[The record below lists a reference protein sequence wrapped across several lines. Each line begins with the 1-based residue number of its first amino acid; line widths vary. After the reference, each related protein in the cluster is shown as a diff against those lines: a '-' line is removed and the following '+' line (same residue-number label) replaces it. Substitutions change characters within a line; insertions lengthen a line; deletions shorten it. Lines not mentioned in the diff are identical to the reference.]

1 MSIRITFTLTQ
12 ITPIAHFDYDN
23 ECVTPTIRVT
33 EVKPKLDRFLKK
45 MYSRSHTDE
54 SMPEDWF
61 IVDSSGERTEALDY
75 KMQITPQANSSRQF
89 EISKN
94 DYSNKYNFLANMSG
108 DEARSRSDDTHEDA
122 AKFVM
127 ENCPLSGQ
135 IVSFH
140 ESLLAFMN
148 KPIVKNLT
156 PIDMFF
162 ACTNFGMRQ
171 DKGFGEFVTDP
182 FLDDSANGLFKEVLR
197 YVYGDYVYS
206 AKLEEGGEGVL
217 RKEQNDWEPVCR
229 TIGKMYKRLK
239 SGKENFVHM
248 YFSQNSNGSAKGYAV
263 SNLYKR
269 SFKNEK
275 YACKHSDLGVD
286 DVVYGKALFGLA
298 NEIKVKEDHKDKI
311 ATWTIGSRDRQDA
324 ISRIK
329 SPVTF
334 RVLYDTVY
342 MFLDFDYCD
351 EQRMA
356 SYAMLAGKPI
366 TFTAENGQKE
376 FSIPLPPNPPEGTL
390 IDVYHDIFE
399 KFVQFVEEKGLD
411 QPESSSGKQQSS
423 RNRGSH
429 GDYRRTNTQNTAYK
443 NQEHSNKIVFKKAKK
458 GKKL

>member
-75 KMQITPQANSSRQF
+75 KMQITPQANSSQQF
-89 EISKN
+89 RISKN

-197 YVYGDYVYS
+197 YVYGDYYVYS
-206 AKLEEGGEGVL
+206 TKLKEGRKGVL
-217 RKEQNDWEPVCR
+217 RKEYNNDLESACR
-229 TIGKMYKRLK
+229 TIGEVYGCLK
-239 SGKENFVHM
+239 SGEENFVHM
-248 YFSQNSNGSAKGYAV
+248 YFSQNSNSRVKGYTV

-269 SFKNEK
+269 SFENEK
-275 YACKHSDLGVD
+275 DVCKRGGANADGA
-286 DVVYGKALFGLA
+286 VYGKALFGLA
-298 NEIKVKEDHKDKI
+298 NEIKIKEG
-311 ATWTIGSRDRQDA
+311 TWTIGSRDEQNA

-329 SPVTF
+329 SPITF

-342 MFLDFDYCD
+342 VFLDFDYCD

-366 TFTAENGQKE
+366 TFTAKNGQKE

-390 IDVYHDIFE
+390 IDVYHDIFKEFIQFFE
-399 KFVQFVEEKGLD
+399 K
-411 QPESSSGKQQSS
+411 
-423 RNRGSH
+423 RNNVKRG
-429 GDYRRTNTQNTAYK
+429 RK
-443 NQEHSNKIVFKKAKK
+443 
-458 GKKL
+458 

>member
-1 MSIRITFTLTQ
+1 M
-12 ITPIAHFDYDN
+12 
-23 ECVTPTIRVT
+23 
-33 EVKPKLDRFLKK
+33 
-45 MYSRSHTDE
+45 
-54 SMPEDWF
+54 
-61 IVDSSGERTEALDY
+61 G
-75 KMQITPQANSSRQF
+75 
-89 EISKN
+89 
-94 DYSNKYNFLANMSG
+94 G
-108 DEARSRSDDTHEDA
+108 DEARRDGTHEGA

-127 ENCPLSGQ
+127 ENRPLSGQ

-148 KPIVKNLT
+148 EPIVENLT

-171 DKGFGEFVTDP
+171 DKGFGEFVTNP
-182 FLDDSANGLFKEVLR
+182 LLLQGPSANDLFEEVLNS
-197 YVYGDYVYS
+197 VYGNYVYS
-206 AKLEEGGEGVL
+206 TELEKGRKGVL
-217 RKEQNDWEPVCR
+217 RKEFNDLEPACR
-229 TIGKMYKRLK
+229 TIGKVYKRLK
-239 SGKENFVHM
+239 SGKENFVHV
-248 YFSQNSNGSAKGYAV
+248 YFSQNSNSRVKDYTV

-269 SFKNEK
+269 SFENEK
-275 YACKHSDLGVD
+275 DVCKRDGANAD
-286 DVVYGKALFGLA
+286 GAVYGKALFGLA
-298 NEIKVKEDHKDKI
+298 NEIKIKEG
-311 ATWTIGSRDRQDA
+311 TWTIGSRDEQNA

-356 SYAMLAGKPI
+356 SYAMLAGRPI
-366 TFTAENGQKE
+366 TFIAENGQKE

-399 KFVQFVEEKGLD
+399 KFVQFVKEKGLD

-423 RNRGSH
+423 WNKGSH
-429 GDYRRTNTQNTAYK
+429 GSYKHDNTQNTTHK
-443 NQEHSNKIVFKKAKK
+443 NQKHSNKIVIKE

>member
-45 MYSRSHTDE
+45 MYSRSYKGE

-89 EISKN
+89 EIRKN

-108 DEARSRSDDTHEDA
+108 DEARSGGAHEDA
-122 AKFVM
+122 ARFVM
-127 ENCPLSGQ
+127 ENCLLSGQ

-171 DKGFGEFVTDP
+171 DKGFGEFVTNP
-182 FLDDSANGLFKEVLR
+182 FLDDSANGLFEEVLR

-229 TIGKMYKRLK
+229 IIGKMYKRLK

-366 TFTAENGQKE
+366 TFTAKNGQKE

-390 IDVYHDIFE
+390 IDVYHDIFKKFIHFFE
-399 KFVQFVEEKGLD
+399 K
-411 QPESSSGKQQSS
+411 
-423 RNRGSH
+423 RNNVKRG
-429 GDYRRTNTQNTAYK
+429 RK
-443 NQEHSNKIVFKKAKK
+443 
-458 GKKL
+458 

>member
-75 KMQITPQANSSRQF
+75 KMHITPRANSSQQF
-89 EISKN
+89 RISKN

-108 DEARSRSDDTHEDA
+108 DEARSGGAREDA
-122 AKFVM
+122 ARFVM
-127 ENCPLSGQ
+127 ENCLLSGQ

-171 DKGFGEFVTDP
+171 DKGFGEFVTNP
-182 FLDDSANGLFKEVLR
+182 LLLQGPSASDLFEEVLNS
-197 YVYGDYVYS
+197 VYGNYVYS
-206 AKLEEGGEGVL
+206 TELEKGRKGVL
-217 RKEQNDWEPVCR
+217 RKEFNDLEPACR
-229 TIGKMYKRLK
+229 TIGKVYKRLK
-239 SGKENFVHM
+239 SGKENFVHV
-248 YFSQNSNGSAKGYAV
+248 YFSQNSNSRVKDYTV

-269 SFKNEK
+269 SFENEK
-275 YACKHSDLGVD
+275 DVCKRDGANAD
-286 DVVYGKALFGLA
+286 GAVYGKALFGLA
-298 NEIKVKEDHKDKI
+298 NEIKIKEG
-311 ATWTIGSRDRQDA
+311 TWTIGSRDEQNA

-356 SYAMLAGKPI
+356 SYAMLAGRPI
-366 TFTAENGQKE
+366 TFIAENGQKE

-399 KFVQFVEEKGLD
+399 KFVQFVKEKGLD

-423 RNRGSH
+423 WNKGSH
-429 GDYRRTNTQNTAYK
+429 GSYKHDNTQNTTHK
-443 NQEHSNKIVFKKAKK
+443 NQKHSNKIVFKKAKK

>member
-1 MSIRITFTLTQ
+1 
-12 ITPIAHFDYDN
+12 
-23 ECVTPTIRVT
+23 
-33 EVKPKLDRFLKK
+33 

-89 EISKN
+89 EIRKN
-94 DYSNKYNFLANMSG
+94 DYSNKYNFLANMGG
-108 DEARSRSDDTHEDA
+108 DEARRDGTHEGA

-127 ENCPLSGQ
+127 ENHPLSGQ
-135 IVSFH
+135 IVSFR

-148 KPIVKNLT
+148 EPIVENLT

-171 DKGFGEFVTDP
+171 DKGFGEFVTNP
-182 FLDDSANGLFKEVLR
+182 LLLQGPSANDLFEEVLNS
-197 YVYGDYVYS
+197 VYGNYVYS
-206 AKLEEGGEGVL
+206 TELEKGRKGVL
-217 RKEQNDWEPVCR
+217 RKEFNDLEPACR
-229 TIGKMYKRLK
+229 TIGKVYKRLK
-239 SGKENFVHM
+239 SGKENFVHV
-248 YFSQNSNGSAKGYAV
+248 YFSQNSNSRVKDYTV

-269 SFKNEK
+269 SFENEK
-275 YACKHSDLGVD
+275 DVCKRDGANAD
-286 DVVYGKALFGLA
+286 GAVYGKALFGLA
-298 NEIKVKEDHKDKI
+298 NEIKIKEG
-311 ATWTIGSRDRQDA
+311 TWTIGSRDEQNA

-366 TFTAENGQKE
+366 TFTAKNGQKE

-423 RNRGSH
+423 WNKGSH
-429 GDYRRTNTQNTAYK
+429 GSYKHDNTQNTTHK
-443 NQEHSNKIVFKKAKK
+443 NQKHSNKIVIKE

>member
-45 MYSRSHTDE
+45 MYSRSYKGE

-89 EISKN
+89 EIRKN
-94 DYSNKYNFLANMSG
+94 DYSNKYNFLANMGG
-108 DEARSRSDDTHEDA
+108 DEARRDGTHEGA

-127 ENCPLSGQ
+127 ENHPLSGQ

-148 KPIVKNLT
+148 EPIVENLT

-171 DKGFGEFVTDP
+171 DKGFGEFVTNP
-182 FLDDSANGLFKEVLR
+182 LLLQGPSANDLFEEVLNS
-197 YVYGDYVYS
+197 VYGNYVYS
-206 AKLEEGGEGVL
+206 TELEKGRKGVL
-217 RKEQNDWEPVCR
+217 RKEFNDLEPACR
-229 TIGKMYKRLK
+229 TIGKVYKRLK
-239 SGKENFVHM
+239 SGKENFVHV
-248 YFSQNSNGSAKGYAV
+248 YFSQNSNSRVKDYTV

-269 SFKNEK
+269 SFENEK
-275 YACKHSDLGVD
+275 DVCKRDGANAD
-286 DVVYGKALFGLA
+286 GAVYGKALFGLA
-298 NEIKVKEDHKDKI
+298 NEIKIKEG
-311 ATWTIGSRDRQDA
+311 TWTIGSRDEQNA

-356 SYAMLAGKPI
+356 SYAMLAGRPI
-366 TFTAENGQKE
+366 TFIAENGQKE

-399 KFVQFVEEKGLD
+399 KFVQFVKEKGLD

-423 RNRGSH
+423 WNKGSH
-429 GDYRRTNTQNTAYK
+429 GSYKHDNTQNTTHK
-443 NQEHSNKIVFKKAKK
+443 NQKHSNKIVIKE

>member
-1 MSIRITFTLTQ
+1 
-12 ITPIAHFDYDN
+12 
-23 ECVTPTIRVT
+23 
-33 EVKPKLDRFLKK
+33 

-75 KMQITPQANSSRQF
+75 KMHITPRANSSQQF
-89 EISKN
+89 RISKN

-108 DEARSRSDDTHEDA
+108 DEARSGGAHEDA
-122 AKFVM
+122 ARFVM
-127 ENCPLSGQ
+127 ENCLLSGQ

-171 DKGFGEFVTDP
+171 DKGFGEFVTNP
-182 FLDDSANGLFKEVLR
+182 LLLQGPSANDLFEEVLNS
-197 YVYGDYVYS
+197 VYGNYVYS
-206 AKLEEGGEGVL
+206 TELEKGRKGVL
-217 RKEQNDWEPVCR
+217 RKEFNDLEPACR
-229 TIGKMYKRLK
+229 TIGKVYKRLK
-239 SGKENFVHM
+239 SGKENFVHV
-248 YFSQNSNGSAKGYAV
+248 YFSQNSNSRVKDYTV

-269 SFKNEK
+269 SFENEK
-275 YACKHSDLGVD
+275 DVCKRDGANAD
-286 DVVYGKALFGLA
+286 GAVYGKALFGLA
-298 NEIKVKEDHKDKI
+298 NEIKIKEG
-311 ATWTIGSRDRQDA
+311 TWTIGSRDEQNA

-356 SYAMLAGKPI
+356 SYAMLAGRPI
-366 TFTAENGQKE
+366 TFIAENGQKE

-399 KFVQFVEEKGLD
+399 KFVQFVKEKGLD

-423 RNRGSH
+423 WNKGSH
-429 GDYRRTNTQNTAYK
+429 GSYKHDNTQNTTHK
-443 NQEHSNKIVFKKAKK
+443 NQKHSNKIVIKE

>member
-45 MYSRSHTDE
+45 MYSRSYKGE

-75 KMQITPQANSSRQF
+75 KMHITPRANSSQQF
-89 EISKN
+89 RISKN

-108 DEARSRSDDTHEDA
+108 DEARSGGAHEDA
-122 AKFVM
+122 ARFVM
-127 ENCPLSGQ
+127 ENCLLSGQ

-171 DKGFGEFVTDP
+171 DKGFGEFVTNP
-182 FLDDSANGLFKEVLR
+182 LLLQGPSASDLFEEVLNS
-197 YVYGDYVYS
+197 VYGNYVYS
-206 AKLEEGGEGVL
+206 TELEKGRKGVL
-217 RKEQNDWEPVCR
+217 RKEFNDLEPACR
-229 TIGKMYKRLK
+229 TIGKVYKRLK
-239 SGKENFVHM
+239 SGKENFVHV
-248 YFSQNSNGSAKGYAV
+248 YFSQNSNSRVKDYTV

-269 SFKNEK
+269 SFENEK
-275 YACKHSDLGVD
+275 DVCKRDGANAD
-286 DVVYGKALFGLA
+286 GAVYGKALFGLA
-298 NEIKVKEDHKDKI
+298 NEIKIKEG
-311 ATWTIGSRDRQDA
+311 TWTIGSRDEQNA

-366 TFTAENGQKE
+366 TFTAKNGQKE

-399 KFVQFVEEKGLD
+399 KFVQFVKEKGLD

-423 RNRGSH
+423 WNKGSH

-443 NQEHSNKIVFKKAKK
+443 NQEHSNKIVIKE

>member
-75 KMQITPQANSSRQF
+75 KMHITPRANSSQQF
-89 EISKN
+89 RISKN

-108 DEARSRSDDTHEDA
+108 DEARSGGAHEDA
-122 AKFVM
+122 ARFVM
-127 ENCPLSGQ
+127 ENCLLSGQ

-171 DKGFGEFVTDP
+171 DKGFGEFVTNP
-182 FLDDSANGLFKEVLR
+182 LLLQGPSANDLFEEVLNS
-197 YVYGDYVYS
+197 VYGNYVYS
-206 AKLEEGGEGVL
+206 TELEKGRKGVL
-217 RKEQNDWEPVCR
+217 RKEFNDLEPACR
-229 TIGKMYKRLK
+229 TIGKVYKRLK
-239 SGKENFVHM
+239 SGKENFVHV
-248 YFSQNSNGSAKGYAV
+248 YFSQNSNSRVKGYTV

-269 SFKNEK
+269 SFENEK
-275 YACKHSDLGVD
+275 DVCKRDGANAD
-286 DVVYGKALFGLA
+286 GAVYGKALFGLA
-298 NEIKVKEDHKDKI
+298 NEIKIKEG
-311 ATWTIGSRDRQDA
+311 TWTIGSRDEQNA

-356 SYAMLAGKPI
+356 SYAMLAGRPI
-366 TFTAENGQKE
+366 TFIAENGQKE

-399 KFVQFVEEKGLD
+399 KFVQFVKEKGLD

-423 RNRGSH
+423 WNKGSH
-429 GDYRRTNTQNTAYK
+429 GSYKHDNTQNTTHK
-443 NQEHSNKIVFKKAKK
+443 NQKHSNKIVIKE

>member
-45 MYSRSHTDE
+45 MYSRSYKGE

-89 EISKN
+89 EIRKN

-122 AKFVM
+122 ARFVM

-140 ESLLAFMN
+140 KSLLAFMN
-148 KPIVKNLT
+148 EPIVKSLT

-171 DKGFGEFVTDP
+171 DKGFGEFVTNP
-182 FLDDSANGLFKEVLR
+182 LLLQGLSANDSFKEVLR

-206 AKLEEGGEGVL
+206 TELEKGRKGVL
-217 RKEQNDWEPVCR
+217 RKEYNDLEPACR
-229 TIGKMYKRLK
+229 TIGKVCKRLK
-239 SGKENFVHM
+239 SGKENFVHV
-248 YFSQNSNGSAKGYAV
+248 YFSQNSNSRVKDYTV

-275 YACKHSDLGVD
+275 DVCKRDGANAD
-286 DVVYGKALFGLA
+286 GAVYGKALFGLA
-298 NEIKVKEDHKDKI
+298 NEIKIKEG
-311 ATWTIGSRDRQDA
+311 TWTIGSRDEQNA

-356 SYAMLAGKPI
+356 SYAMLAGRPI

-390 IDVYHDIFE
+390 IDVYHDIFKEFIQFFE
-399 KFVQFVEEKGLD
+399 KRNNVKRG
-411 QPESSSGKQQSS
+411 GK
-423 RNRGSH
+423 
-429 GDYRRTNTQNTAYK
+429 
-443 NQEHSNKIVFKKAKK
+443 
-458 GKKL
+458 

>member
-45 MYSRSHTDE
+45 MYSRSYKGE

-89 EISKN
+89 EIRKN
-94 DYSNKYNFLANMSG
+94 DYSNKYNFLANMGG
-108 DEARSRSDDTHEDA
+108 DEARRDGTHEGA

-127 ENCPLSGQ
+127 ENRPLSGQ
-135 IVSFH
+135 IVSFR

-148 KPIVKNLT
+148 EPIVENLT

-171 DKGFGEFVTDP
+171 DKGFGEFVTNP
-182 FLDDSANGLFKEVLR
+182 LLLQGPSANDLFEEVLNS
-197 YVYGDYVYS
+197 VYGNYVYS
-206 AKLEEGGEGVL
+206 TELEKGRKGVL
-217 RKEQNDWEPVCR
+217 RKEFNDLEPACR
-229 TIGKMYKRLK
+229 TIGKVYKRLK
-239 SGKENFVHM
+239 SGKENFVHV
-248 YFSQNSNGSAKGYAV
+248 YFSQNSNSRVKDYTV

-269 SFKNEK
+269 SFENEK
-275 YACKHSDLGVD
+275 
-286 DVVYGKALFGLA
+286 DVCRRDGANADGAVYGKALFGLA
-298 NEIKVKEDHKDKI
+298 NEIKIKEG
-311 ATWTIGSRDRQDA
+311 TWTIGSRDEQNA

-366 TFTAENGQKE
+366 TFTAKNGQKE

-423 RNRGSH
+423 WNKGSH
-429 GDYRRTNTQNTAYK
+429 GSYKHDNTQNTTHK
-443 NQEHSNKIVFKKAKK
+443 NQKHSNKIVIKE

>member
-108 DEARSRSDDTHEDA
+108 DEARSGGAHEDA
-122 AKFVM
+122 ARFVM
-127 ENCPLSGQ
+127 ENCLLSGQ

-229 TIGKMYKRLK
+229 IIGKMYKRLK

-356 SYAMLAGKPI
+356 SYAMLAGRPI
-366 TFTAENGQKE
+366 TFIAENGQKE

-399 KFVQFVEEKGLD
+399 KFVQFVKEKGLD

-423 RNRGSH
+423 WNKGSH
-429 GDYRRTNTQNTAYK
+429 GSYKHDNTQNTTHK
-443 NQEHSNKIVFKKAKK
+443 NQKHSNKIVFKKAKK

>member
-75 KMQITPQANSSRQF
+75 KMHITPRANSSQQF
-89 EISKN
+89 RISKN

-108 DEARSRSDDTHEDA
+108 DEARSGGAHEDA
-122 AKFVM
+122 ARFVM
-127 ENCPLSGQ
+127 ENCLLSGQ

-171 DKGFGEFVTDP
+171 DKGFGEFVTNP
-182 FLDDSANGLFKEVLR
+182 LLLQGPSASDLFEEVLNS
-197 YVYGDYVYS
+197 VYGNYVYS
-206 AKLEEGGEGVL
+206 TELEKGRKGVL
-217 RKEQNDWEPVCR
+217 RKEFNDLEPACR
-229 TIGKMYKRLK
+229 TIGKVYKRLK
-239 SGKENFVHM
+239 SGKENFVHV
-248 YFSQNSNGSAKGYAV
+248 YFSQNSNSRVKDYTV

-269 SFKNEK
+269 SFENEK
-275 YACKHSDLGVD
+275 DVCKRDGANAD
-286 DVVYGKALFGLA
+286 GAVYGKALFGLA
-298 NEIKVKEDHKDKI
+298 NEIKIKEG
-311 ATWTIGSRDRQDA
+311 TWTIGSRDEQNA

-356 SYAMLAGKPI
+356 SYAMLAGRPI
-366 TFTAENGQKE
+366 TFIAENGQKE

-399 KFVQFVEEKGLD
+399 KFVQFVKEKGLD

-423 RNRGSH
+423 WNKGSH
-429 GDYRRTNTQNTAYK
+429 GSYKHDNTQNTTHK
-443 NQEHSNKIVFKKAKK
+443 NQKHSNKIVFKKAKK

>member
-1 MSIRITFTLTQ
+1 M
-12 ITPIAHFDYDN
+12 
-23 ECVTPTIRVT
+23 
-33 EVKPKLDRFLKK
+33 KPKLDRFLKK

-89 EISKN
+89 EIRKN
-94 DYSNKYNFLANMSG
+94 DYSNKYNFLANMGG
-108 DEARSRSDDTHEDA
+108 DEARRDGTHEGA

-127 ENCPLSGQ
+127 ENHPLSGQ
-135 IVSFH
+135 IVSFR

-148 KPIVKNLT
+148 EPIVENLT

-171 DKGFGEFVTDP
+171 DKGFGEFVTNP
-182 FLDDSANGLFKEVLR
+182 LLLQGPSANDLFEEVLNS
-197 YVYGDYVYS
+197 VYGNYVYS
-206 AKLEEGGEGVL
+206 TELEKGRKGVL
-217 RKEQNDWEPVCR
+217 RKEFNDLEPACR
-229 TIGKMYKRLK
+229 TIGKVYKRLK
-239 SGKENFVHM
+239 SGKENFVHV
-248 YFSQNSNGSAKGYAV
+248 YFSQNSNSRVKDYTV

-269 SFKNEK
+269 SFENEK
-275 YACKHSDLGVD
+275 DVCKRDGANAD
-286 DVVYGKALFGLA
+286 GAVYGKALFGLA
-298 NEIKVKEDHKDKI
+298 NEIKIKEG
-311 ATWTIGSRDRQDA
+311 TWTIGSRDEQNA

-366 TFTAENGQKE
+366 TFTAKNGQKE

-423 RNRGSH
+423 WNKGSH
-429 GDYRRTNTQNTAYK
+429 GSYKHDNTQNTTHK
-443 NQEHSNKIVFKKAKK
+443 NQKHSNKIVIKE

>member
-75 KMQITPQANSSRQF
+75 KMHITPRANSSQQF
-89 EISKN
+89 RISKN

-108 DEARSRSDDTHEDA
+108 DEARSGGAHEDA
-122 AKFVM
+122 ARFVM
-127 ENCPLSGQ
+127 ENCLLSGQ

-171 DKGFGEFVTDP
+171 DKGFGEFVTNP
-182 FLDDSANGLFKEVLR
+182 LLLQGPSANDLFEEVLNS
-197 YVYGDYVYS
+197 VYGNYVYS
-206 AKLEEGGEGVL
+206 TELEKGRKGVL
-217 RKEQNDWEPVCR
+217 RKEFNDLEPACR
-229 TIGKMYKRLK
+229 TIGKVYKRLK
-239 SGKENFVHM
+239 SGKENFVHV
-248 YFSQNSNGSAKGYAV
+248 YFSQNSNSRVKDYTV

-269 SFKNEK
+269 SFENEK
-275 YACKHSDLGVD
+275 DVCKRDGANAD
-286 DVVYGKALFGLA
+286 GAVYGKALFGLA
-298 NEIKVKEDHKDKI
+298 NEIKIKEG
-311 ATWTIGSRDRQDA
+311 TWTIGSRDEQNA

-356 SYAMLAGKPI
+356 SYAMLAGRPI
-366 TFTAENGQKE
+366 TFIAENGQKE

-399 KFVQFVEEKGLD
+399 KFVQFVKEKGLD

-423 RNRGSH
+423 WNKGSH
-429 GDYRRTNTQNTAYK
+429 GSYKHDNTQNTTHK
-443 NQEHSNKIVFKKAKK
+443 NQKHSNKIVIKE

>member
-45 MYSRSHTDE
+45 MYSRSYKGE

-89 EISKN
+89 EIRKN
-94 DYSNKYNFLANMSG
+94 DYSNKYNFLANMGG
-108 DEARSRSDDTHEDA
+108 DEARRDGTHEGA

-127 ENCPLSGQ
+127 ENHPLSGQ

-148 KPIVKNLT
+148 EPIVENLT

-171 DKGFGEFVTDP
+171 DKGFGEFVTNP
-182 FLDDSANGLFKEVLR
+182 LLLQGPSANDLFEEVLNS
-197 YVYGDYVYS
+197 VYGNYVYS
-206 AKLEEGGEGVL
+206 TELEKGRKGVL
-217 RKEQNDWEPVCR
+217 RKEFNDLEPACR
-229 TIGKMYKRLK
+229 TIGKVYKRLK
-239 SGKENFVHM
+239 SGKENFVHV
-248 YFSQNSNGSAKGYAV
+248 YFSQNSNSRVKDYTV

-269 SFKNEK
+269 SFENEK
-275 YACKHSDLGVD
+275 DVCKRDGANAD
-286 DVVYGKALFGLA
+286 GAVYGKALFGLA
-298 NEIKVKEDHKDKI
+298 NEIKIKEG
-311 ATWTIGSRDRQDA
+311 TWTIGSRDEQNA

-356 SYAMLAGKPI
+356 SYAMLAGRPI
-366 TFTAENGQKE
+366 TFIAENGQKE

-423 RNRGSH
+423 WNKGSH
-429 GDYRRTNTQNTAYK
+429 GSYKHDNTQNTTHK
-443 NQEHSNKIVFKKAKK
+443 NQKHSNKIVIKE

>member
-54 SMPEDWF
+54 SMPEGWF

-89 EISKN
+89 EIRKN
-94 DYSNKYNFLANMSG
+94 DYSNKYNFLANMGG
-108 DEARSRSDDTHEDA
+108 DEARRDGTHEGA

-127 ENCPLSGQ
+127 ENHPLSGQ

-148 KPIVKNLT
+148 KPIVENLT

-171 DKGFGEFVTDP
+171 DKGFGEFVTNP
-182 FLDDSANGLFKEVLR
+182 LLLQGPSANDLFEEVLNS
-197 YVYGDYVYS
+197 VYGNYVYS
-206 AKLEEGGEGVL
+206 TELEKGRKGVL
-217 RKEQNDWEPVCR
+217 RKEFNDLEPACR
-229 TIGKMYKRLK
+229 TIGKVYKRLK
-239 SGKENFVHM
+239 SGKENFVHV
-248 YFSQNSNGSAKGYAV
+248 YFSQNSNSRVKDYTV

-269 SFKNEK
+269 SFENEK
-275 YACKHSDLGVD
+275 DVCKRDGANAD
-286 DVVYGKALFGLA
+286 GAVYGKALFGLA
-298 NEIKVKEDHKDKI
+298 NEIKIKEG
-311 ATWTIGSRDRQDA
+311 TWTIGSRDEQNA

-356 SYAMLAGKPI
+356 SYAMLAGRPI
-366 TFTAENGQKE
+366 TFIAENGQKE

-399 KFVQFVEEKGLD
+399 KFVQFVKEKGLD

-423 RNRGSH
+423 WNKGSH
-429 GDYRRTNTQNTAYK
+429 GSYKHDNTQNTTHK
-443 NQEHSNKIVFKKAKK
+443 NQKHSNKIVIKE

>member
-54 SMPEDWF
+54 SMPEDRF

-75 KMQITPQANSSRQF
+75 KMHITPRANSSQQF
-89 EISKN
+89 RISKN

-108 DEARSRSDDTHEDA
+108 DEARSGGAHEDA
-122 AKFVM
+122 ARFVM
-127 ENCPLSGQ
+127 ENCLLSGQ

-171 DKGFGEFVTDP
+171 DKGFGEFVTNP
-182 FLDDSANGLFKEVLR
+182 LLLQGPSASDLFEEVLNS
-197 YVYGDYVYS
+197 VYGNYVYS
-206 AKLEEGGEGVL
+206 TELEKGRKGVL
-217 RKEQNDWEPVCR
+217 RKEFNDLEPACR
-229 TIGKMYKRLK
+229 TIGKVYKRLK
-239 SGKENFVHM
+239 SGKENFVHV
-248 YFSQNSNGSAKGYAV
+248 YFSQNSNSRVKDYTV

-269 SFKNEK
+269 SFENEK
-275 YACKHSDLGVD
+275 DVCKRDGANAD
-286 DVVYGKALFGLA
+286 GAVYGKALFGLA
-298 NEIKVKEDHKDKI
+298 NEIKIKEG
-311 ATWTIGSRDRQDA
+311 TWTIGSRDEQNA

-356 SYAMLAGKPI
+356 SYAMLAGRPI
-366 TFTAENGQKE
+366 TFIAENGQKE

-399 KFVQFVEEKGLD
+399 KFVQFVKEKGLD

-423 RNRGSH
+423 WNKGSH
-429 GDYRRTNTQNTAYK
+429 GSYKHDNTQNTTHK
-443 NQEHSNKIVFKKAKK
+443 NQKHSNKIVFKKAKK

>member
-1 MSIRITFTLTQ
+1 MSIRITFKLTQ

-45 MYSRSHTDE
+45 MYSRSYKGK

-75 KMQITPQANSSRQF
+75 KMHITPRANSSRQF
-89 EISKN
+89 EIRKN
-94 DYSNKYNFLANMSG
+94 DYSNKYNFLANMGG
-108 DEARSRSDDTHEDA
+108 DEARRDGTREGV

-127 ENCPLSGQ
+127 ENRPLSGQ

-140 ESLLAFMN
+140 KSLLAFMN
-148 KPIVKNLT
+148 KPIVENLT

-171 DKGFGEFVTDP
+171 DKGFGEFVTNP
-182 FLDDSANGLFKEVLR
+182 LLLQGPSANDLFEEVLNS
-197 YVYGDYVYS
+197 VYGNYVYS
-206 AKLEEGGEGVL
+206 TELEKGRKGVL
-217 RKEQNDWEPVCR
+217 RKEFNDLEPACR
-229 TIGKMYKRLK
+229 TIGKVYKRLK
-239 SGKENFVHM
+239 SGKENFVHV
-248 YFSQNSNGSAKGYAV
+248 YFSQNSNSRVKDYTV

-269 SFKNEK
+269 SFENEK
-275 YACKHSDLGVD
+275 DVCKRDGANAD
-286 DVVYGKALFGLA
+286 GAVYGKALFGLA
-298 NEIKVKEDHKDKI
+298 NEIKIKEG
-311 ATWTIGSRDRQDA
+311 TWTIGSRDEQNA

-356 SYAMLAGKPI
+356 SYAMLAGRPI
-366 TFTAENGQKE
+366 TFIAENGQKE

-399 KFVQFVEEKGLD
+399 KFVQFVKEKGLD

-423 RNRGSH
+423 WNKGSH
-429 GDYRRTNTQNTAYK
+429 GSYKHDNTQNTTHK
-443 NQEHSNKIVFKKAKK
+443 NQKHSNKIVIKE

>member
-45 MYSRSHTDE
+45 MYSRSYKGE

-89 EISKN
+89 EIRKN
-94 DYSNKYNFLANMSG
+94 DYSNKYNFLANMGG
-108 DEARSRSDDTHEDA
+108 DEARRDGTHEGA

-127 ENCPLSGQ
+127 ENHPLSGQ
-135 IVSFH
+135 IVSFR

-148 KPIVKNLT
+148 EPIVENLT

-171 DKGFGEFVTDP
+171 DKGFGEFVTNP
-182 FLDDSANGLFKEVLR
+182 LLLQGPSANDLFEEVLNS
-197 YVYGDYVYS
+197 VYGNYVYS
-206 AKLEEGGEGVL
+206 TELEKGRKGVL
-217 RKEQNDWEPVCR
+217 RKEFNDLEPACR
-229 TIGKMYKRLK
+229 TIGKVYKRLK
-239 SGKENFVHM
+239 SGKENFVHV
-248 YFSQNSNGSAKGYAV
+248 YFSQNSNSRVKDYTV

-269 SFKNEK
+269 SFENEK
-275 YACKHSDLGVD
+275 
-286 DVVYGKALFGLA
+286 DVCRRDGANADGAVYGKALFGLA
-298 NEIKVKEDHKDKI
+298 NEIKIKEG
-311 ATWTIGSRDRQDA
+311 TWTIGSRDEQNA

-366 TFTAENGQKE
+366 TFTAKNGQKE

-423 RNRGSH
+423 WNKGSH
-429 GDYRRTNTQNTAYK
+429 GSYKHDNTQNTTHK
-443 NQEHSNKIVFKKAKK
+443 NQKHSNKIVIKE

>member
-45 MYSRSHTDE
+45 MYSRSYKGE

-89 EISKN
+89 EIRKN
-94 DYSNKYNFLANMSG
+94 DYSNKYNFLANMGG
-108 DEARSRSDDTHEDA
+108 DEARRDGTHEGA

-127 ENCPLSGQ
+127 ENHPLSGQ
-135 IVSFH
+135 IVSFR

-148 KPIVKNLT
+148 EPIVENLT

-171 DKGFGEFVTDP
+171 DKGFGEFVTNP
-182 FLDDSANGLFKEVLR
+182 LLLQGPSANDLFEEVLNS
-197 YVYGDYVYS
+197 VYGNYVYS
-206 AKLEEGGEGVL
+206 TELEKGRKGVL
-217 RKEQNDWEPVCR
+217 RKEFNDLEPACR
-229 TIGKMYKRLK
+229 TIGKVYKRLK
-239 SGKENFVHM
+239 SGKENFVHV
-248 YFSQNSNGSAKGYAV
+248 YFSQNSNSRVKDYTV

-269 SFKNEK
+269 SFENEK
-275 YACKHSDLGVD
+275 DVCKRDGANAD
-286 DVVYGKALFGLA
+286 GAVYGKALFGLA
-298 NEIKVKEDHKDKI
+298 NEIKIKEG
-311 ATWTIGSRDRQDA
+311 TWTIGSRDEQNA

-366 TFTAENGQKE
+366 TFTAKNGQKE

-423 RNRGSH
+423 WNKGSH
-429 GDYRRTNTQNTAYK
+429 GSYKHDNTQNTTHK
-443 NQEHSNKIVFKKAKK
+443 NQKHSNKIVIKE

>member
-54 SMPEDWF
+54 SMPEGWF

-89 EISKN
+89 EIRKN
-94 DYSNKYNFLANMSG
+94 DYSNKYNFLANMGG
-108 DEARSRSDDTHEDA
+108 DEARRDGTHEGA

-127 ENCPLSGQ
+127 ENHPLSGQ

-148 KPIVKNLT
+148 EPIVENLT

-171 DKGFGEFVTDP
+171 DKGFGEFVTNP
-182 FLDDSANGLFKEVLR
+182 LLLQGPSANDLFEEVLNS
-197 YVYGDYVYS
+197 VYGNYVYS
-206 AKLEEGGEGVL
+206 TELEKGRKGVL
-217 RKEQNDWEPVCR
+217 RKEFNDLEPACR
-229 TIGKMYKRLK
+229 TIGKVYKRLK
-239 SGKENFVHM
+239 SGKENFVHV
-248 YFSQNSNGSAKGYAV
+248 YFSQNSNSRVKDYTV

-269 SFKNEK
+269 SFENEK
-275 YACKHSDLGVD
+275 DVCKRDGANAD
-286 DVVYGKALFGLA
+286 GAVYGKALFGLA
-298 NEIKVKEDHKDKI
+298 NEIKIKEG
-311 ATWTIGSRDRQDA
+311 TWTIGSRDEQNA

-356 SYAMLAGKPI
+356 SYAMLAGRPI
-366 TFTAENGQKE
+366 TVIAENGQKE

-399 KFVQFVEEKGLD
+399 KFVQFVKEKGLD

-423 RNRGSH
+423 WNKGSH
-429 GDYRRTNTQNTAYK
+429 GSYKHDNTQNTTHK
-443 NQEHSNKIVFKKAKK
+443 NQKHSNKIVIKE

>member
-45 MYSRSHTDE
+45 MYSRSYKGE

-89 EISKN
+89 EIRKN
-94 DYSNKYNFLANMSG
+94 DYSNKYNFLANMGG
-108 DEARSRSDDTHEDA
+108 DETRRDGTHEGA

-127 ENCPLSGQ
+127 ENHPLSGQ
-135 IVSFH
+135 IVSFR

-148 KPIVKNLT
+148 EPIVENLT

-171 DKGFGEFVTDP
+171 DKGFGEFVTNP
-182 FLDDSANGLFKEVLR
+182 LLLQGPSANDLFEEVLNS
-197 YVYGDYVYS
+197 VYGNYVYS
-206 AKLEEGGEGVL
+206 TELEKGRKGVL
-217 RKEQNDWEPVCR
+217 RKEFNDLEPACR
-229 TIGKMYKRLK
+229 TIGKVYKRLK
-239 SGKENFVHM
+239 SGKENFVHV
-248 YFSQNSNGSAKGYAV
+248 YFSQNSNSRVKDYTV

-269 SFKNEK
+269 SFENEK
-275 YACKHSDLGVD
+275 DVCKRDGANAD
-286 DVVYGKALFGLA
+286 GAVYGKALFGLA
-298 NEIKVKEDHKDKI
+298 NEIKIKEG
-311 ATWTIGSRDRQDA
+311 TWTIGSRDEQNA

-366 TFTAENGQKE
+366 TFTAKNGQKE

-423 RNRGSH
+423 WNKGSH
-429 GDYRRTNTQNTAYK
+429 GSYKHDNTQNTTHK
-443 NQEHSNKIVFKKAKK
+443 NQKHSNKIVIKE

>member
-45 MYSRSHTDE
+45 MYSRSYKGE

-75 KMQITPQANSSRQF
+75 KMHITPQANSSRQF
-89 EISKN
+89 EIRKN
-94 DYSNKYNFLANMSG
+94 DYSNKYNFLANMGG
-108 DEARSRSDDTHEDA
+108 DEARRDGTHEGA

-127 ENCPLSGQ
+127 ENHPLSGQ

-148 KPIVKNLT
+148 EPIVENLT

-171 DKGFGEFVTDP
+171 DKGFGEFVTNP
-182 FLDDSANGLFKEVLR
+182 LLLQGPSANDLFEEVLNS
-197 YVYGDYVYS
+197 VYGNYVYS
-206 AKLEEGGEGVL
+206 TELEKGRKGVL
-217 RKEQNDWEPVCR
+217 RKEFNDLEPACR
-229 TIGKMYKRLK
+229 TIGKVYKRLK
-239 SGKENFVHM
+239 SGKENFVHV
-248 YFSQNSNGSAKGYAV
+248 YFSQNSNSRVKDYTV

-269 SFKNEK
+269 SFENEK
-275 YACKHSDLGVD
+275 DVCKRDGANAD
-286 DVVYGKALFGLA
+286 GAVYGKALFGLA
-298 NEIKVKEDHKDKI
+298 NEIKIKEG
-311 ATWTIGSRDRQDA
+311 TWTIGSRDEQNA

-366 TFTAENGQKE
+366 TFTAKNGQKE

-423 RNRGSH
+423 WNKGSH
-429 GDYRRTNTQNTAYK
+429 GSYKHDNTRNTTHK
-443 NQEHSNKIVFKKAKK
+443 NQKHSNKIVIKE

>member
-75 KMQITPQANSSRQF
+75 KMHITPRANSSQQF
-89 EISKN
+89 RISKN

-108 DEARSRSDDTHEDA
+108 DEARSGGAHEDA
-122 AKFVM
+122 ARFVM
-127 ENCPLSGQ
+127 ENCLLSGQ

-171 DKGFGEFVTDP
+171 DKGFGEFVTNP
-182 FLDDSANGLFKEVLR
+182 LLLQGPSANDLFEEVLNS
-197 YVYGDYVYS
+197 VYGNYVYS
-206 AKLEEGGEGVL
+206 TELEKGRKGVL
-217 RKEQNDWEPVCR
+217 RKEFNDLEPACR
-229 TIGKMYKRLK
+229 TIGKVYKRLK
-239 SGKENFVHM
+239 SGKENFVHV
-248 YFSQNSNGSAKGYAV
+248 YFSQNSNSRVKDYTV

-269 SFKNEK
+269 SFENEK
-275 YACKHSDLGVD
+275 DVCKRDGANAD
-286 DVVYGKALFGLA
+286 GAVYGKALFGLA
-298 NEIKVKEDHKDKI
+298 NEIKIKEG
-311 ATWTIGSRDRQDA
+311 TWTIGSRDEQNA

-356 SYAMLAGKPI
+356 SYAMLAGRPI
-366 TFTAENGQKE
+366 TFIAENGQKE

-399 KFVQFVEEKGLD
+399 KFVQFVKEKGLD

-423 RNRGSH
+423 WNKGSH
-429 GDYRRTNTQNTAYK
+429 GSYKHDNTQNTTHK
-443 NQEHSNKIVFKKAKK
+443 NQKHSNKIVFKKAKK

>member
-45 MYSRSHTDE
+45 MYSRSYKGE

-89 EISKN
+89 EIRKN
-94 DYSNKYNFLANMSG
+94 DYSSKYNFLANMGG
-108 DEARSRSDDTHEDA
+108 DEARRDGTHEGA

-127 ENCPLSGQ
+127 ENHPLSGQ

-140 ESLLAFMN
+140 KSLLAFMN
-148 KPIVKNLT
+148 KPIVENLT

-171 DKGFGEFVTDP
+171 DKGFGEFVTNP
-182 FLDDSANGLFKEVLR
+182 LLLQGPSANDLFEEVLNS
-197 YVYGDYVYS
+197 VYDNYVYS
-206 AKLEEGGEGVL
+206 TELEKGRKGVL
-217 RKEQNDWEPVCR
+217 RKEFNDLEPACR
-229 TIGKMYKRLK
+229 TIGKVYKRLK
-239 SGKENFVHM
+239 SGKENFVHV
-248 YFSQNSNGSAKGYAV
+248 YFSQNSNSRVKDYTV

-269 SFKNEK
+269 SFENEK
-275 YACKHSDLGVD
+275 DVCKRDGANAD
-286 DVVYGKALFGLA
+286 GAVYGKALFGLA
-298 NEIKVKEDHKDKI
+298 NEIKIKEG
-311 ATWTIGSRDRQDA
+311 TWTIGSRDEQNA

-356 SYAMLAGKPI
+356 SYAMLAGRPI
-366 TFTAENGQKE
+366 TFIAENRQKE

-423 RNRGSH
+423 WNKGSH
-429 GDYRRTNTQNTAYK
+429 GSYKHDNTQNTTHK
-443 NQEHSNKIVFKKAKK
+443 NQKHSNSFRRTSIKK
-458 GKKL
+458 GRR